1 MLLGS
6 LPDSFIAHA
15 VLKGCD
21 QPLSPWLQGLLGL
34 ELSLRKERK
43 LGSLKSH
50 LIIQGVPSDPGRP
63 SKIIV
68 NARATTNRATILE
81 MSWEAGAAPSAQAPV
96 AGLSRLFTWPVRS
109 QAVLRAYCVL
119 TVDQKKNTQPKSCK
133 FQFLFRGLTEEYSPG
148 NSLSVVLRRLL

>member
-63 SKIIV
+63 SKIDQQKIF
-68 NARATTNRATILE
+68 LKK
-81 MSWEAGAAPSAQAPV
+81 GHFCKPH
-96 AGLSRLFTWPVRS
+96 FTHKRTEKVR
-109 QAVLRAYCVL
+109 
-119 TVDQKKNTQPKSCK
+119 
-133 FQFLFRGLTEEYSPG
+133 
-148 NSLSVVLRRLL
+148 